1 MNILVDAPPEIV
13 TIGTTE
19 YPLNTDFRACLKII
33 MAFEDNE
40 LTPQEKQLI
49 LLSNLYSVVPNDL
62 NAALDHA
69 NWFLNGGK
77 EKPTDD
83 EGEITHVR
91 VYSFAKDGNFIY
103 AAFRQ
108 THGIDLST
116 AQLHWWTFLALFM
129 DLGQDTTFC
138 QLTALRK
145 RLKTG
150 KASKEEKA
158 AAFEMGEMIDIPEID
173 ERTLGEKEAEND
185 FLRKVRE
192 LEEKKRHAV

>member
-1 MNILVDAPPEIV
+1 MNILTDAPPETVEIN
-13 TIGTTE
+13 TTE
-19 YPLNTDFRACLKII
+19 YRLNTDFRACLKII

-49 LLSNLYSVVPNDL
+49 LLGNLYSVVPNDL
-62 NAALDHA
+62 EAALDCA

-77 EKPTDD
+77 DSATNTD
-83 EGEITHVR
+83 EENPR

-108 THGIDLST
+108 THGIDLAT
-116 AQLHWWTFLALFM
+116 ANLHWWTFLALFM

-150 KASKEEKA
+150 KASKEERA
-158 AAFEMGEMIDIPEID
+158 AAREMGDIIDLPDID
-173 ERTLGEKEAEND
+173 NRTLDEKELESE

-192 LEEKKRHAV
+192 LEEKRNGL

>member
-1 MNILVDAPPEIV
+1 MNILTDAPPETVEIN
-13 TIGTTE
+13 TTE
-19 YPLNTDFRACLKII
+19 YRLNTDFRACLKII

-49 LLSNLYSVVPNDL
+49 LLGNLYSVVPNDL
-62 NAALDHA
+62 EAALDCA

-77 EKPTDD
+77 VNATNTD
-83 EGEITHVR
+83 EESPR

-108 THGIDLST
+108 THGIDLAT
-116 AQLHWWTFLALFM
+116 ANLHWWTFLALFM

-150 KASKEEKA
+150 KASKEERVA
-158 AAFEMGEMIDIPEID
+158 AREMGDIIDLPDID
-173 ERTLGEKEAEND
+173 NRTLNEKELESE

-192 LEEKKRHAV
+192 LEEKRNGL

>member
-1 MNILVDAPPEIV
+1 MNILTDAPPETVEIN
-13 TIGTTE
+13 TTE
-19 YPLNTDFRACLKII
+19 YRLNTDFRACLKII

-49 LLSNLYSVVPNDL
+49 LLGNLYSVVPNDL
-62 NAALDHA
+62 EAALDRA

-77 EKPTDD
+77 DSATNTD
-83 EGEITHVR
+83 EENPR

-108 THGIDLST
+108 THGIDLAT
-116 AQLHWWTFLALFM
+116 VNLHWWTFLALFM

-158 AAFEMGEMIDIPEID
+158 AALSMGEMIDLPEID
-173 ERTLGEKEAEND
+173 DRTLDEKEAENE

-192 LEEKKRHAV
+192 LEAKRNGL

>member
-1 MNILVDAPPEIV
+1 MNILVDAPPESI
-13 TIGTTE
+13 TIADTE
-19 YPLNTDFRACLKII
+19 YQLNTDFRACLKII

-40 LTPQEKQLI
+40 LTPQEKQLV
-49 LLSNLYSVVPNDL
+49 LLGNLYSVVPNDL
-62 NAALDHA
+62 TAALDRA

-77 EKPTDD
+77 ENTPD
-83 EGEITHVR
+83 ENEVTPVR

-158 AAFEMGEMIDIPEID
+158 AAHDMGEMIDLPDVD
-173 ERTLGEKEAEND
+173 ERSLDEKEAENE
-185 FLRKVRE
+185 FLSKVRE
-192 LEEKKRHAV
+192 LKEKRNAV

>member
-1 MNILVDAPPEIV
+1 MNILTDAPPETVEIN
-13 TIGTTE
+13 TTE
-19 YPLNTDFRACLKII
+19 YRLNTDFRACLKII

-40 LTPQEKQLI
+40 LTPQEKQFI
-49 LLSNLYSVVPNDL
+49 LLGNLYSVVPNDL
-62 NAALDHA
+62 EAALDRA

-77 EKPTDD
+77 DSATNTD
-83 EGEITHVR
+83 EENPR

-108 THGIDLST
+108 THGIDLAT
-116 AQLHWWTFLALFM
+116 AKLHWWTFLALFM

-158 AAFEMGEMIDIPEID
+158 AALSMGEMIDLPEID
-173 ERTLGEKEAEND
+173 DRTLDEKEAENE

-192 LEEKKRHAV
+192 LEAKRNGL

>member
-1 MNILVDAPPEIV
+1 MNILTDALPETVDINS
-13 TIGTTE
+13 TE
-19 YPLNTDFRACLKII
+19 YQINTDFRTCLKII

-49 LLSNLYSVVPNDL
+49 LLGNLYSVVPNDL
-62 NAALDHA
+62 NVALDRA

-77 EKPTDD
+77 DNATDAN
-83 EGEITHVR
+83 EENPR

-108 THGIDLST
+108 THGIDLAT
-116 AQLHWWTFLALFM
+116 AQLHWWMFLALFM

-150 KASKEEKA
+150 KASKEDKA
-158 AAFEMGEMIDIPEID
+158 AAFAMGDVIDLPD
-173 ERTLGEKEAEND
+173 VDRRTLDEKELENE

-192 LEEKKRHAV
+192 LEEKRKGKT

>member
-1 MNILVDAPPEIV
+1 MNILVDAPPESI
-13 TIGTTE
+13 TIADTE
-19 YPLNTDFRACLKII
+19 YQLNTDFRACLKII

-40 LTPQEKQLI
+40 LTPQEKQLV
-49 LLSNLYSVVPNDL
+49 LLGNLYSVVPNDL
-62 NAALDHA
+62 TAALDRA

-77 EKPTDD
+77 ENTPDENPTSP
-83 EGEITHVR
+83 VR

-116 AQLHWWTFLALFM
+116 AKLHWWTFLALFM

-150 KASKEEKA
+150 KASKEEQA
-158 AAFEMGEMIDIPEID
+158 AAHDMGEMIDIPDID
-173 ERTLGEKEAEND
+173 DRTLSEKEAENE
-185 FLRKVRE
+185 FLSKVRE
-192 LEEKKRHAV
+192 LKEKRNAV

>member
-1 MNILVDAPPEIV
+1 MNILVDAPPESI
-13 TIGTTE
+13 TIADTE
-19 YPLNTDFRACLKII
+19 YQLNTDFRACLKII

-40 LTPQEKQLI
+40 LTPQEKQLV
-49 LLSNLYSVVPNDL
+49 LLGNLYSVVPNDL
-62 NAALDHA
+62 TAALDRA

-77 EKPTDD
+77 ENTSD
-83 EGEITHVR
+83 ENEITPVR

-158 AAFEMGEMIDIPEID
+158 AAHDMGEMIDLPDVD
-173 ERTLGEKEAEND
+173 ERSLDEKEAENE
-185 FLRKVRE
+185 FLSKVRE
-192 LEEKKRHAV
+192 LKEKRNAV

>member
-1 MNILVDAPPEIV
+1 MNILTDAPPETVEIN
-13 TIGTTE
+13 TTE
-19 YPLNTDFRACLKII
+19 YRLNTDFRACLKII

-49 LLSNLYSVVPNDL
+49 LLGNLYSVVPNDL
-62 NAALDHA
+62 EAALDCA

-77 EKPTDD
+77 DSATNTD
-83 EGEITHVR
+83 EENPR

-108 THGIDLST
+108 THGIDLAT
-116 AQLHWWTFLALFM
+116 ANLHWWTFLALFM

-150 KASKEEKA
+150 KASKEERA
-158 AAFEMGEMIDIPEID
+158 AAREMGDIIDLPDID
-173 ERTLGEKEAEND
+173 NRTLDEKELENE

-192 LEEKKRHAV
+192 LEEKRNGL

>member
-1 MNILVDAPPEIV
+1 MNILTDALPESV
-13 TIGTTE
+13 TITDTE
-19 YPLNTDFRACLKII
+19 YQLCTDFRACLKII

-49 LLSNLYSVVPNDL
+49 LLGNLYSVVPDDL
-62 NAALDHA
+62 QVALERA

-77 EKPTDD
+77 ETDNAD
-83 EGEITHVR
+83 DVIENHR
-91 VYSFAKDGNFIY
+91 VYSFSKDANFIY

-108 THGIDLST
+108 THGIDLGA

-150 KASKEEKA
+150 KATKEERA
-158 AAFEMGEMIDIPEID
+158 AAREMGEIVNLPEID
-173 ERTLGEKEAEND
+173 DRTLGEKELED
-185 FLRKVRE
+185 EFLRKVRT
-192 LEEKKRHAV
+192 LEEKRNAV

>member
-1 MNILVDAPPEIV
+1 MNILTDEHPESV
-13 TIGTTE
+13 TIDTTE
-19 YPLNTDFRACLKII
+19 YPINTDFRGCIKII

-49 LLSNLYSVVPNDL
+49 LLANLYSVVPDNL
-62 NAALDHA
+62 QAALDRA

-77 EKPTDD
+77 EQSNSN
-83 EGEITHVR
+83 EASEVHR
-91 VYSFAKDGNFIY
+91 VYSFSKDANFIY

-108 THGIDLST
+108 THGIDLTT

-145 RLKTG
+145 RIKTG
-150 KASKEEKA
+150 KATKEERTA
-158 AAFEMGEMIDIPEID
+158 AREMGEVFDLPEVD
-173 ERTLGEKEAEND
+173 DRSLDEKEAEAD
-185 FLRKVRE
+185 FLAKVKA
-192 LEEKKRHAV
+192 LEEKRNGL

>member
-1 MNILVDAPPEIV
+1 MNILTDAPPETVEIN
-13 TIGTTE
+13 TTE
-19 YPLNTDFRACLKII
+19 YRLNTDFRACLKII

-49 LLSNLYSVVPNDL
+49 LLGNLYSVVPNDL
-62 NAALDHA
+62 NAALDRA

-77 EKPTDD
+77 EDANTNTEENP
-83 EGEITHVR
+83 R

-108 THGIDLST
+108 THGIDLAT
-116 AQLHWWTFLALFM
+116 AQLHWWMFLALFM

-150 KASKEEKA
+150 KASKEERA
-158 AAFEMGEMIDIPEID
+158 AAREMGDMIDLPDID
-173 ERTLGEKEAEND
+173 KRTLDEKELENE
-185 FLRKVRE
+185 FLRKVKA
-192 LEEKKRHAV
+192 LEEKRNAV

>member
-1 MNILVDAPPEIV
+1 MNILTDAPPETVEIN
-13 TIGTTE
+13 TTE
-19 YPLNTDFRACLKII
+19 YRLNTDFRACLKII

-49 LLSNLYSVVPNDL
+49 LLGNLYSVVPNDL
-62 NAALDHA
+62 GAALDRA

-77 EKPTDD
+77 DSATNTD
-83 EGEITHVR
+83 EENPR

-108 THGIDLST
+108 THGIDLAT
-116 AQLHWWTFLALFM
+116 ANLHWWTFLALFM

-150 KASKEEKA
+150 KASKEERA
-158 AAFEMGEMIDIPEID
+158 AAREMGDIIDLPDID
-173 ERTLGEKEAEND
+173 NRTLDEKELESE

-192 LEEKKRHAV
+192 LEEKRNGL

>member
-1 MNILVDAPPEIV
+1 MNILVDEHPESV
-13 TIGTTE
+13 TIDTTE
-19 YPLNTDFRACLKII
+19 YPINTDFRGCIKII

-49 LLSNLYSVVPNDL
+49 LLANLYSVVPNNL
-62 NAALDHA
+62 QAALDRA

-77 EKPTDD
+77 EQSNSN
-83 EGEITHVR
+83 EANEVHR
-91 VYSFAKDGNFIY
+91 VYSFSKDANFIY

-108 THGIDLST
+108 THGIDLTT

-145 RLKTG
+145 RIKTG
-150 KASKEEKA
+150 KATKEERTA
-158 AAFEMGEMIDIPEID
+158 AREMGEVFDLPEVD
-173 ERTLGEKEAEND
+173 DRSLDEKEAEAN
-185 FLRKVRE
+185 FLAKVRA
-192 LEEKKRHAV
+192 LEEKRNGIWR